1 MRSIARSLHPAA
13 CAVEHRLRRRPTSAS
28 ACSRLDHGQA
38 TDAYSSTRR
47 APIASE
53 MQCTSLPRARASRA
67 RDPRASV
74 SGATPRSGAAG
85 RKMCCQVHARMR
97 DCGQRGV
104 RRARTAVSAE
114 GPRHRSKEFWV
125 FSLPVLPSY
134 RSGALTSLREEAPP
148 HTASLGRGAP
158 PSSCGSHN
166 LRCMIIY
173 STRSSRTSQP
183 RRWRSA
189 SKSLLCG
196 LPCAAVRRLPGYAAC
211 CFCRG
216 AVYTPEPHGAER
228 KAVPVGLRLLRY

>member
-1 MRSIARSLHPAA
+1 VRSIARSLHPAA

-38 TDAYSSTRR
+38 PDAYSSPRR

-74 SGATPRSGAAG
+74 SGAALQSGAAG

-104 RRARTAVSAE
+104 RRARTAVSAG
-114 GPRHRSKEFWV
+114 GPRPRSKEFWV

-134 RSGALTSLREEAPP
+134 RSGALTNLREDAPP
-148 HTASLGRGAP
+148 HTASLDRGAP

-166 LRCMIIY
+166 LRCMII
-173 STRSSRTSQP
+173 
-183 RRWRSA
+183 
-189 SKSLLCG
+189 
-196 LPCAAVRRLPGYAAC
+196 
-211 CFCRG
+211 
-216 AVYTPEPHGAER
+216 
-228 KAVPVGLRLLRY
+228 

>member
-74 SGATPRSGAAG
+74 SGAALQSGAAG

-148 HTASLGRGAP
+148 HTASLDRGAP

-173 STRSSRTSQP
+173 STR
-183 RRWRSA
+183 
-189 SKSLLCG
+189 
-196 LPCAAVRRLPGYAAC
+196 LPGARD
-211 CFCRG
+211 RG
-216 AVYTPEPHGAER
+216 ER
-228 KAVPVGLRLLRY
+228 GKVCAPAKNTHKGGTNADTIFL